1 MRSPRE
7 ERTGVT
13 VYGLPH
19 CSTCQ
24 KAVAYLEGKGVRV
37 ERFHDLKADP
47 LPEAEVRRLAE
58 RVGGVEK
65 LFSRRARKYR
75 ALGLHERELSEEEM
89 LRLMAEEYTFITR
102 PVVVADGGA
111 VAGFAPRRLDELVG

>member
-1 MRSPRE
+1 M
-7 ERTGVT
+7 GVT

-24 KAVAYLEGKGVRV
+24 KAVAFLEDRGVRV
-37 ERFHDLKADP
+37 ERFHDVKAEP
-47 LPEAEVRRLAE
+47 LSAGEIRALAE
-58 RVGGVEK
+58 RVGGAEK

-89 LRLMAEEYTFITR
+89 LRLMADEYTFITR

-111 VAGFAPRRLDELVG
+111 VAGFAPRRLDELVGA

>member
-1 MRSPRE
+1 M
-7 ERTGVT
+7 GVT

-24 KAVAYLEGKGVRV
+24 KAVEYLVGKGVEV
-37 ERFHDLKADP
+37 ERFQDIKTQRLS
-47 LPEAEVRRLAE
+47 EEEVRDLAG

-75 ALGLHERELSEEEM
+75 AMGLHERELTEEEM
-89 LRLMAEEYTFITR
+89 LRLMTEEYTFITR
-102 PVVVADGGA
+102 PVVVADGRA
-111 VAGFAPRRLDELVG
+111 VAGFSAKRLDELVTT

>member
-1 MRSPRE
+1 MSGRVE
-7 ERTGVT
+7 EVT

-19 CSTCQ
+19 CTTCQ

-37 ERFHDLKADP
+37 SRFHDLKAEP
-47 LPEAEVRRLAE
+47 LPPEQVRELAG
-58 RVGGVEK
+58 RVGGAER

-75 ALGLHERELSEEEM
+75 ALGLHERELGEEEM

-102 PVVVADGGA
+102 PVVVGEQGA
-111 VAGFAPRRLDELVG
+111 VAGFSPRRLDEMVGG